1 MAALNPY
8 IHFNGKAEQAFTF
21 YQSVFGGHFS
31 KLMRYK
37 ELASAGFPVSE
48 KDANRLM
55 HIALPISRDSVLA
68 GSDTMEQMGS
78 VTDKDNRMTIFIS
91 AASREEA
98 DKLFN
103 SLSAGGTVEMPIAD
117 GPFGSYVGMFTDKFG
132 VQWMVEFTPAES

>member
-8 IHFNGKAEQAFTF
+8 IHFNGNAEEAFTF
-21 YQSVFGGHFS
+21 YQSVFGGAFS

-37 ELASAGFPVSE
+37 ELAGAGFPVSE

-55 HIALPISRDSVLA
+55 QVALPISKDSVLV
-68 GSDTMEQMGS
+68 GSDTMEKMGS

-91 AASREEA
+91 ADSREEA
-98 DKLFN
+98 DRLYN

-117 GPFGSYVGMFTDKFG
+117 GSFGSYVGMFTDKFG
-132 VQWMVEFTPAES
+132 VQWMVEFTPIEY